1 MKICRKL
8 WPFGATRDRQSKW
21 KKGAQGI
28 GKPPKMI
35 EKNTFLGHFFMF
47 FGVRG
52 PFGSRRV
59 SGPGKVPKMFCFR
72 SQLRLV
78 FEPFWHFA
86 VSC

>member
-8 WPFGATRDRQSKW
+8 WPFWATRDRQNKW

-35 EKNTFLGHFFMF
+35 EKDAFLGHFLMF

-59 SGPGKVPKMFCFR
+59 SGPGKVPKMVCFWVGFW
-72 SQLRLV
+72 LV
-78 FEPFWHFA
+78 FGPFWHFM
-86 VSC
+86 VSF